1 MLALTIKKKEMVV
14 ITTESGEVVKF
25 KISDKDKKTKQM
37 TLVFNAK
44 AEIKIKRALI
54 KEKEEA

>member
-1 MLALTIKKKEMVV
+1 MVV

>member
-1 MLALTIKKKEMVV
+1 MLALTIKKKEMIV